1 MLKAA
6 PVKRDYTS
14 QGWLMR
20 LSTWGRMAR
29 EVREAVLSAG
39 LVWVEMAELICSEYV
54 DDGVWR
60 GGVC

>member
-1 MLKAA
+1 M
-6 PVKRDYTS
+6 
-14 QGWLMR
+14 
-20 LSTWGRMAR
+20 STWGRMAR

-54 DDGVWR
+54 DDGVWL